1 MSSTNPLISKFIAQL
16 CEKQFAYAN
25 STLATIIEAKLKE
38 KIKKEAKKLSG
49 KTTKKLSGKTTK
61 KTSDSKMSKKEEFLA
76 RMAKGK
82 KKSKGAPDKNK

>member
-1 MSSTNPLISKFIAQL
+1 MNSTNPLISKFIAQL

-25 STLATIIEAKLKE
+25 TTLATIIEAKLKE

-49 KTTKKLSGKTTK
+49 K
-61 KTSDSKMSKKEEFLA
+61 SKSMSKADKKKEFLA

-82 KKSKGAPDKNK
+82 KKSKGAK

>member
-38 KIKKEAKKLSG
+38 KIKKEAKKLAG
-49 KTTKKLSGKTTK
+49 KSKSQPKADKKK
-61 KTSDSKMSKKEEFLA
+61 EFLA

-82 KKSKGAPDKNK
+82 KKSKGAK